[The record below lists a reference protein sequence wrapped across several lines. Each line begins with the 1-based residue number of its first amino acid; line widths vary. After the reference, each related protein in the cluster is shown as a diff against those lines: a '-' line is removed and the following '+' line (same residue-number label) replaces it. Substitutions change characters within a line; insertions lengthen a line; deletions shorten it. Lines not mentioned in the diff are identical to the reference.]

1 MSSNRRDFLTGRAA
15 RAAAEAAGQALADR
29 LSEAESRRAPPGGD
43 AVRLTT
49 RAMACDFSIFLPMRD
64 RPHPAHVARAS
75 DALDMLHSLEDQMT
89 VYRAHGELSEI
100 NRRAAHED
108 VEVEPRLFELL
119 LEARDVALATEGAFD
134 PTSGPLV
141 ALWRQCRNEARIPT
155 QAEIDAARELT
166 GIEHVRFDERRR
178 TIRYDREGV
187 EFNLGGIGKGHALD
201 RCGEFLLR
209 ADVADWLFHGG
220 HSSILARGSQRPHV
234 GWIADPSGESERR
247 PADDSSVQDD
257 AGDSADRGRIGNPS
271 CNEPAGW
278 PIAIRHP
285 LFPSERYAT
294 IVLRNRAMSTSGSGV
309 QHFRHAGKRYGHIL
323 DPRTGWPV
331 EGVLSVTVLAETA
344 ARADALSTAFFV
356 MGLEKARA
364 YCDTDRSVAALLI
377 PPPRRGRTLEP
388 VRCNL
393 PDDVLYFE
401 GCTSRIDARPE
412 FEW

>member
-1 MSSNRRDFLTGRAA
+1 MPSNRRDFLTGRAA
-15 RAAAEAAGQALADR
+15 RAAAEAAGSALADR
-29 LSEAESRRAPPGGD
+29 LVESEARRPPLGGD
-43 AVRLTT
+43 TVKLTT

-64 RPHPAHVARAS
+64 RPHPGHVARAS
-75 DALDMLHSLEDQMT
+75 DALDMLHPLEEQMT
-89 VYRAHGELSEI
+89 VYRAHSELSSI
-100 NRRAAHED
+100 NRRAVHEA
-108 VEVEPRLFELL
+108 VEVEPRLFDLL
-119 LEARDVALATEGAFD
+119 LQARDVALATDGAFD

-141 ALWRQCRNEARIPT
+141 ALWRKCRSEARIP
-155 QAEIDAARELT
+155 ARSELDAARELT
-166 GIEHVRFDERRR
+166 GIEHVHFDETRR

-201 RCGEFLLR
+201 RCGEFLVREGLG
-209 ADVADWLFHGG
+209 DWLFHGG
-220 HSSILARGSQRPHV
+220 HSSILARGSQAP
-234 GWIADPSGESERR
+234 APLNSQPSTLDP
-247 PADDSSVQDD
+247 Q
-257 AGDSADRGRIGNPS
+257 PS
-271 CNEPAGW
+271 GW

-285 LFPSERYAT
+285 LFSAERYAT

-331 EGVLSVTVLAETA
+331 EGVLSVTVLAPTA
-344 ARADALSTAFFV
+344 AQADALSTAFFV

-377 PPPRRGRTLEP
+377 PPPHRGRTLEP

-401 GCTSRIDARPE
+401 D
-412 FEW
+412 